1 MDLNPYQLPPQPD
14 WCGTGCEVPHAHD
27 QDAMSMDQPH
37 ETMVN
42 EAMATGQANEA
53 AACESASMDTGS
65 ESEKEEKTPIR
76 KRQRRMS
83 DTPEKWSEMIQKKLE
98 KSKRTGQACD
108 RCKASRWQDSIL
120 LLAALKLTLCPPS
133 REESWDATRAPM
145 AACIACHQANHAWSP
160 IA

>member
-1 MDLNPYQLPPQPD
+1 
-14 WCGTGCEVPHAHD
+14 
-27 QDAMSMDQPH
+27 MDQPH

-42 EAMATGQANEA
+42 ETMATGQANET
-53 AACESASMDTGS
+53 AACESASMDTDPES
-65 ESEKEEKTPIR
+65 EEKEEKTPTR

-120 LLAALKLTLCPPS
+120 LLAAIKLT
-133 REESWDATRAPM
+133 
-145 AACIACHQANHAWSP
+145 
-160 IA
+160 